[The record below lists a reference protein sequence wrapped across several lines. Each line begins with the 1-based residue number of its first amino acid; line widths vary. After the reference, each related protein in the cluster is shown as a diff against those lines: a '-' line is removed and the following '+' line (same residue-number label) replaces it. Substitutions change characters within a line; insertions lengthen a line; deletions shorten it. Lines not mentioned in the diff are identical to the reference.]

1 MEYIIDGL
9 AFVGLIA
16 LAILAA
22 SLFTRPR
29 FRIRDNDEDDIGN
42 WIDRLKL

>member
-1 MEYIIDGL
+1 MEYVINAL

-29 FRIRDNDEDDIGN
+29 FRSRDNDEDDIGD
-42 WIDRLKL
+42 WVDRLKL

>member
-22 SLFTRPR
+22 SLFTRQR
-29 FRIRDNDEDDIGN
+29 FQIRDNEEDDIGN

>member
-1 MEYIIDGL
+1 MEYVIDGL

-29 FRIRDNDEDDIGN
+29 FRPRDNDEDDIGN
-42 WIDRLKL
+42 WIDRLKF

>member
-16 LAILAA
+16 LAIVAA

-29 FRIRDNDEDDIGN
+29 KQSRQDEDVIGD
-42 WIDRLKL
+42 WVDRLKL

>member
-1 MEYIIDGL
+1 MEYIINAL
-9 AFVGLIA
+9 AFIGLIA
-16 LAILAA
+16 LSILAA

-29 FRIRDNDEDDIGN
+29 FRPRDNDEDDIGN

>member
-1 MEYIIDGL
+1 MEYIINGL

-29 FRIRDNDEDDIGN
+29 FRSRDNDEDDIGD
-42 WIDRLKL
+42 WVDRLKL

>member
-1 MEYIIDGL
+1 MEYIINGL

-16 LAILAA
+16 LAIIAA

-29 FRIRDNDEDDIGN
+29 HRSRQDDEDVIGD
-42 WIDRLKL
+42 WVDRLKL